1 MAGKNIFISAERDHT
16 VIGEYVMRNGACIL
30 ALDITAT
37 KHVAE

>member
-1 MAGKNIFISAERDHT
+1 MAGKNIFIAAELDRI

-30 ALDITAT
+30 AMDITAT